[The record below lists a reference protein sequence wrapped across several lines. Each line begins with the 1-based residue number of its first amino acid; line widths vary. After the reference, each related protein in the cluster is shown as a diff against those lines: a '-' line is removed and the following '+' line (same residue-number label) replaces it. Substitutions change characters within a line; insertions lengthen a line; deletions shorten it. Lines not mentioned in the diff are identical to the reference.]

1 MIIVIYADLIISVI
15 KSVIILA
22 FFFKLAGES
31 KKINIACGIS
41 FFVLAGALMLVYTTG
56 ILWVR
61 QLILAAVITL
71 IGVFVFGAKP
81 YISFSLAVTSL
92 FMNLLSE
99 IVIRSLLDMIMGKD
113 FNIAYNINP
122 INHFIIAFLMT
133 SLWGGAMYIV
143 YRLLS
148 QEDLKVFRSVWMH
161 FAFIMTV
168 FMFIT
173 TVFGCFYLADGTE
186 NPNSFLFFVLGLSF
200 LAMSILV
207 VNFFAEICSSYKKE
221 NNMRALYSDF
231 YAVKEQL
238 AIQFQAS
245 NRTKKIRH
253 DIKNHLYSVSS
264 FLEKGEYEKAKEM
277 LSEINISADKLQP
290 SLHQTT
296 GNGLVDAM
304 IAYKAAVCEG
314 NNIFFEYSL
323 ETLPEM
329 AIPSSAISSVLSN
342 LLDNA
347 IEATLSS
354 DNPDVRIKVFMYKDY
369 FTVIVRNT
377 FSRVKRKNGTLL
389 TDKENNE
396 FHGLGMEIV
405 KEVCKE
411 NGGFYKWEII
421 GNVIVSNA
429 IMKIN

>member
-1 MIIVIYADLIISVI
+1 MIYADLIISILKSAVI
-15 KSVIILA
+15 LV
-22 FFFKLAGES
+22 FFLKLVDEE
-31 KKINIACGIS
+31 KKITFVRCLS
-41 FFVLAGALMLVYTTG
+41 LFVLTGVMMLTYNFG
-56 ILWVR
+56 ILWLQQIV
-61 QLILAAVITL
+61 LIIAISL
-71 IGVFVFGAKP
+71 IGIFIFKAKP

-99 IVIRSLLDMIMGKD
+99 IVIRSLLDMIMGD
-113 FNIAYNINP
+113 EFNIAYKINP
-122 INHFIIAFLMT
+122 INHFIIAFIMI
-133 SLWGGAMYIV
+133 SVWGGAMYLI

-148 QEDLKVFRSVWMH
+148 QEDLKVFRLVWMH
-161 FAFIMTV
+161 FAFIMSV
-168 FMFIT
+168 FMLVT
-173 TVFGCFYLADGTE
+173 TVFGSFYLEDGTE
-186 NPNSFLFFVLGLSF
+186 NPNSFLFFVLSLSF

-245 NRTKKIRH
+245 NKMKKIRH

-264 FLEKGEYEKAKEM
+264 LLEKGEYEKAKE
-277 LSEINISADKLQP
+277 LLCEINISADKLQP

-347 IEATLSS
+347 IEASLSS
-354 DNPDVRIKVFMYKDY
+354 DNPEVRIKVFMYKDY
-369 FTVIVRNT
+369 FTVIVKNT
-377 FSRVKRKNGTLL
+377 FSRVRRKNDTLM
-389 TDKENNE
+389 TDKENKE

-411 NGGFYKWEII
+411 NGGFYKWETI
-421 GNVIVSNA
+421 GNVFVSNA

>member
-1 MIIVIYADLIISVI
+1 MVYADLMISII
-15 KSVIILA
+15 KSAIILV
-22 FFFKLAGES
+22 FFLKLVDEK
-31 KKINIACGIS
+31 KKITLVGCLS
-41 FFVLAGALMLVYTTG
+41 LFVLTGVMMLTYNFG
-56 ILWVR
+56 ILWL
-61 QLILAAVITL
+61 QQITLMAVITL
-71 IGVFVFGAKP
+71 IGVVIFKAKP

-99 IVIRSLLDMIMGKD
+99 IVIRSLLDMIMGD
-113 FNIAYNINP
+113 EFNIAYKINP
-122 INHFIIAFLMT
+122 INHFIIAFIMI
-133 SLWGGAMYIV
+133 SVWGGAMYLI
-143 YRLLS
+143 YKLLS

-173 TVFGCFYLADGTE
+173 TVFGSFYFVDGTE
-186 NPNSFLFFVLGLSF
+186 NPNSFLFFVLSLSF

-245 NRTKKIRH
+245 NKMKKIRH

-264 FLEKGEYEKAKEM
+264 LLEKGEYEKAKEM
-277 LSEINISADKLQP
+277 LSEISISADKLQP

-304 IAYKAAVCEG
+304 ISYKAAVCEG

-347 IEATLSS
+347 IEASLSS
-354 DNPDVRIKVFMYKDY
+354 DNPEVRIKVFMYKDY
-369 FTVIVRNT
+369 FTVIVKNT
-377 FSRVKRKNGTLL
+377 FSRVKRKDGALM
-389 TDKENNE
+389 TDKENKE

-411 NGGFYKWEII
+411 NGGFYKWETV
-421 GNVIVSNA
+421 GNVFVANA

>member
-1 MIIVIYADLIISVI
+1 MVYADLMISII
-15 KSVIILA
+15 KSAIILV
-22 FFFKLAGES
+22 FFLKLVDEK
-31 KKINIACGIS
+31 KKITLVGCLS
-41 FFVLAGALMLVYTTG
+41 LFVLTGVMMLTYNFG
-56 ILWVR
+56 ILWL
-61 QLILAAVITL
+61 QQITLMAVITL
-71 IGVFVFGAKP
+71 IGVVIFKAKP

-99 IVIRSLLDMIMGKD
+99 IVIRSLLDMIMGD
-113 FNIAYNINP
+113 EFNIAYKINP
-122 INHFIIAFLMT
+122 INHFIIAFIMI
-133 SLWGGAMYIV
+133 SVWGGAMYLI
-143 YRLLS
+143 YKLLS

-173 TVFGCFYLADGTE
+173 VFGSFYFVDGTE
-186 NPNSFLFFVLGLSF
+186 NPNSFLFFVLSLSF

-245 NRTKKIRH
+245 NKMKKIRH

-264 FLEKGEYEKAKEM
+264 LLEKGEYEKAKEM
-277 LSEINISADKLQP
+277 LSEISISADKLQP

-304 IAYKAAVCEG
+304 ISYKAAVCEG

-347 IEATLSS
+347 IEASLSS
-354 DNPDVRIKVFMYKDY
+354 DNPEVRIKVFMYKDY
-369 FTVIVRNT
+369 FTVIVKNT
-377 FSRVKRKNGTLL
+377 FSRVKRKDGALM
-389 TDKENNE
+389 TDKENKE

-411 NGGFYKWEII
+411 NGGFYKWETV
-421 GNVIVSNA
+421 GNVFVANA